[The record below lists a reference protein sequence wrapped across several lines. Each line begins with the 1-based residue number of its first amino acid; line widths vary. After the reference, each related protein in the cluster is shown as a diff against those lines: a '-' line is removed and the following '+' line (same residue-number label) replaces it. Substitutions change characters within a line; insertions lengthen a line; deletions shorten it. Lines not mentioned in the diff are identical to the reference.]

1 MAKKQLNI
9 NLSQSFLKTVENKV
23 IELRRLLM
31 FQYIHSR
38 TLTFQKNCVIC
49 FIESPLKMMKN
60 AIYFFLNALFVLK
73 IFKVLSWCHHFLVMQ
88 KKRLD
93 YIVKINYKIHDVP
106 TWLVNSWNRNIAQ
119 YRPEVKA
126 TRQWILVN

>member
-1 MAKKQLNI
+1 MVNGNQQFPDWMAKKQLNI

-73 IFKVLSWCHHFLVMQ
+73 IFKVLS
-88 KKRLD
+88 
-93 YIVKINYKIHDVP
+93 
-106 TWLVNSWNRNIAQ
+106 
-119 YRPEVKA
+119 
-126 TRQWILVN
+126 